1 VVLPLDVDN
10 SGFVS
15 LADLLPVVADLREHG
30 GPRELTEPRPSDA
43 ALPFVDVNGD
53 QFVSVSDLIDVVTDL
68 RAGIGQTALAIAAA
82 LANDTAP
89 EGVNSDGLTN
99 DASLRGAI
107 LENFSEGARILAQI
121 DDGAFQ
127 RVAISSSGEF
137 LWDPNLARNGSAD
150 GEHVVRLVAQNFG
163 GAVTT
168 SEVRLTFDS
177 QAPAAS
183 LARPAALD
191 DQTLEIQLNEP
202 IGPALFDAGN
212 YLLSFKPAGGF
223 SIPNVVNSVVQVN
236 DRTARLNLGAPLSE
250 GAYTLHFAALM
261 ADAAGNVAGG
271 GRVAFELIIPV
282 GIESFSPAHGEDHV
296 NVARETIVRFN
307 DKIDP
312 ATLTGEAL
320 QLTAAG
326 KAIGGRIVVSSTERF
341 ATFFYDEPLPASTEV
356 QATLDGNRVKGRD
369 GYSIDADGD
378 GLPGGVF
385 TAKFRTLPLTRI
397 PGTKVWGFLK
407 DAYTGEPIVGA
418 TIRVDGFPEANAV
431 TDATGRYDLIDMP
444 APTFFV
450 HIDGSTATS
459 APPGRA
465 YPVVGKPFPSIPGQT
480 MQMGM
485 NGVPMDLFLPTM
497 AMTDITPLSTTEPTD
512 VGFGAQGLAQLQAM
526 FPDVDPSVWQRTHVT
541 IAPAGATDD
550 DGNAA
555 TEALIIP
562 VPPDRLPGPLPPGV
576 DPSLVISIQ
585 PLGATNFDPPAPVV
599 FPNLEGLAP
608 GEKSLIFSFN
618 HDAGRWDVAGAGTVS
633 ADGLMIHSDPGVG
646 ILAPGWHLTQ
656 PGTSNRTRARMPL
669 LVPRP
674 GTPTEPKESN
684 ACVAGVTGLIF
695 DTIGFLD
702 GVRQFGSPLLSGL
715 VGGLAGLAGGGPIGA
730 IGGFIAGFWTAEKTS
745 EQLNVVKE
753 AIKGAAESIVRGIAE
768 NKGVGEIVLDV
779 AKDWTK
785 LVALGVLEGSLNPFD
800 KFKLMA
806 LQVIERGHKL
816 GQDKAKLERCFANLN
831 PFGEGEGE
839 SDLADA
845 YNRMAMEFGWDPPT
859 PQQIEDFAD
868 LYAQLTE
875 NKSVMPRA
883 IQTLMSVAEAVGA
896 VSALLETPN
905 PTEQTIQAL
914 QERLEFLNSQFDFL
928 SDYPAALENSILEI
942 QNEHDALIG
951 RATQTPSDSRIH
963 YSYALDNGVEIRGLA
978 TGGVVSGVLPPNA
991 TARLTLLDA
1000 GTGFTA
1006 GATFETG
1013 ASGTA
1018 TENELILLPSQ
1029 APDTDGDGLH
1039 DDAEAVVGTATDL
1052 VDTDNDGLSDL
1063 AEVQQGLDPL
1073 GGRNFPTGIVST
1085 LPLPGEARGIAV
1097 EGSILDGQSQTA
1109 YVATGSHG
1117 LAIVDVSQFDTPIL
1131 QGQLDLSGDSQ
1142 DVAADARLGI
1152 AAVAAGSA
1160 GLHLIDVSDAATPQL
1175 LRTVNA
1181 QATQVD
1187 AFDGVAY
1194 AATENQLVSVDLF
1207 TGEVLQRFALP
1218 GAGAV
1223 TGLAREADRLYGYR
1237 IGSGTFFVLQVEAGN
1252 IQLLGQLGVAPPANV
1267 SRLGVAAGNGVAYL
1281 IGGGLRTVDVSDP
1294 TKPVLLADAQA
1305 NFTAHGLAL
1314 NGSAIALTVA
1324 DVLGVGLLDVS
1335 DPTDTDAAIT
1345 TFDTPGSASAVA
1357 IGLGIAF
1364 VADGRGGLQVLNYLP
1379 FDGQRQPPQ
1388 VTIDA
1393 GALDADPDAPGVQ
1406 VIQGDSIPLRVAVTD
1421 DVQVRNV
1428 EYLVNGAVVRNDVSF
1443 PFDFAV
1449 VAAGSAGASLTIQV
1463 RATDTGGNQAVSD
1476 PLVVNLVPDTVAP
1489 QIVQITPANGAQTAH
1504 GVRRVMVQFNEPLAG
1519 STVTAANFT
1528 LRNGQGEVVA
1538 PIDVQLRAGDRTV
1551 QLGYD
1556 PLPGGDYSLTI
1567 NAAAVTDRA
1576 GNPLDAAPVVSSFH
1590 LEQIENFWIGAAEGR
1605 WHEPANWSTGAVPGP
1620 MDDVYIGG
1628 ETSVT
1633 VTVDDDAAVRSI
1645 TLGGEAGQQ
1654 TLKTNVHV
1662 DFAVAR
1668 SIQVNSTGQLRLSSL
1683 SLPADAEIRGS
1694 GEVVFEGELTIEGRF
1709 AAENVEMK
1717 NHTTFNGVIGPE
1729 LRNVRIPGGSFVDV
1743 KDQLLALDTLLIAD
1757 GGRLLSS
1764 GEIEIADS
1772 FVLAGRGGLGFSIG
1786 SIIGRGT
1793 TRILPG
1799 ATMRINGATALAG
1812 ERTLEN
1818 FGAVVI
1824 EAGGISVE
1832 GGSRIVNRPGATF
1845 DFAQDGNIGGGSG
1858 PNFFENE
1865 GLVRKIGGVGKSTIN
1880 SEMEFY
1886 NRGRV
1891 EAQSGT
1897 LALAGGGTQTG
1908 EFHAAASASIEFS
1921 GFGASGRLPGHQ
1933 LHDGTEFSG
1942 AGSFRF
1948 TGGTNLVTSP
1958 LDVEGTVGV
1967 TAGLLQVDAPVETAG
1982 LMIGGGSLAGS
1993 GDVDVS
1999 KQFTWTFGAMRGA
2012 GTTRLLAGATGA
2024 WSNGLTLLEGR
2035 KFENFGAI
2043 VFNAA
2048 PPSSLGF
2055 GDAARFINHAGA
2067 MLDVGM
2073 SVGFYGSG
2081 AQPNVLENEGLLRKI
2096 SGPGRSVFDAALQ
2109 VHNRGMIEALTGSLA
2124 LEGGGV
2130 HAGAFRAAEA
2140 ATIEFAA
2147 LGVGGLLSGHNFETA
2162 TKFEGAGT
2170 LRFNS
2175 GANTIAAALDVPG
2188 TLLVRGGV
2196 TTVTTDVKIASLTI
2210 EGGTLAGAGLVE
2222 VLDTF
2227 TWTGGAMSGSGVTRL
2242 ASGATGAWSD
2252 RITLDQG
2259 RTAENFG
2266 MITFGSAFGQ
2276 LNVNNGSRIV
2286 NRAGAT
2292 FEVILDADL
2301 AGAGTQPNVFENEGL
2316 LRKASGAGRTALN
2329 NELRLNNRGTVES
2342 VSGVFGFDGG
2352 GTHSGDF
2359 QAAVG
2364 ARVEFSAFGGGGR
2377 AAGHT
2382 FDGGSIGGPG
2392 DVYFLGGVNRLAA
2405 DLPLTGEL
2413 RLTGGTL
2420 HAQGDVHL
2428 AGAYVQNG
2436 GKLRLELRGPTVGV
2450 DFDRLTIAG
2459 QASLGGTLEI
2469 AFTDGFTPVVGSS
2482 FDVLVF
2488 GSFANPFTTV
2498 VFVGQPAATHGET
2511 EYLSTFV
2518 RVHVI
2523 AN

>member
-1 VVLPLDVDN
+1 MREKPLCAARRRCWLGRRRSRKLLWETLEPRRLLTSDWQNAVLPLDVDN

-30 GPRELTEPRPSDA
+30 GPRELTEPRPSDP

-68 RAGIGQTALAIAAA
+68 RAGIGQTAPAIAAA
-82 LANDTAP
+82 LAKDTAP
-89 EGVNSDGLTN
+89 EGVNDDGLTN

-121 DDGAFQ
+121 DDGVFQ
-127 RVAISSSGEF
+127 RVTISSTGEF

-177 QAPAAS
+177 QAPTAS
-183 LARPAALD
+183 LARPAALG

-212 YLLSFKPAGGF
+212 YLLSFNPASGF
-223 SIPNVVNSVVQVN
+223 SIPIGVNSVVLVN
-236 DRTARLNLGAPLSE
+236 DRTARLNLGAPLNE
-250 GAYTLHFAALM
+250 GAYTLHFAALV
-261 ADAAGNVAGG
+261 ADAAGNAAGG

-296 NVARETIVRFN
+296 NVVRETIVRFN
-307 DKIDP
+307 DAIDP
-312 ATLTGEAL
+312 ATLTTEAL
-320 QLTAAG
+320 RLTAAG
-326 KAIGGRIVVSSTERF
+326 KAIAGRIVVSSTERF
-341 ATFFYDEPLPASTEV
+341 ATFFLDEPLPASTEV

-369 GYSIDADGD
+369 GFPIDADGD

-431 TDATGRYDLIDMP
+431 TDVTGRYDLIDMP

-497 AMTDITPLSTTEPTD
+497 AMADITPLSTTEPTE
-512 VGFGAQGLAQLQAM
+512 VGFGAQGIAQLQAM
-526 FPDVDPSVWQRTHVT
+526 FPEVNPSVWQRTHVT

-550 DGNAA
+550 HGNAA

-576 DPSLVISIQ
+576 NPSLVISIQ

-599 FPNLEGLAP
+599 FPNLEGLEP

-618 HDAGRWDVAGAGTVS
+618 HDAGRWDVAGSGTVS

-646 ILAPGWHLTQ
+646 IFAPGWHTTQ
-656 PGTSNRTRARMPL
+656 PGTQPS
-669 LVPRP
+669 
-674 GTPTEPKESN
+674 EPQEET
-684 ACVAGVTGLIF
+684 CEG
-695 DTIGFLD
+695 IGFGDVWAIIKAAYKGFRDLLTYGPVFSAMSNLLEGGKEIGD
-702 GVRQFGSPLLSGL
+702 SVATIKARFEAGQLTRGELGQEVVRIVAAKKQFMEAWDTLT
-715 VGGLAGLAGGGPIGA
+715 AQNPIDKS
-730 IGGFIAGFWTAEKTS
+730 IT
-745 EQLNVVKE
+745 
-753 AIKGAAESIVRGIAE
+753 AIKGVLGMAEAIIKRLNKRDGACYGTIGQSAIGIAD
-768 NKGVGEIVLDV
+768 EIVTLAQRLLDH
-779 AKDWTK
+779 ADKLSKDIRSIP
-785 LVALGVLEGSLNPFD
+785 LVTACVLIDELKRRVVPED
-800 KFKLMA
+800 
-806 LQVIERGHKL
+806 
-816 GQDKAKLERCFANLN
+816 
-831 PFGEGEGE
+831 GEGEAGGQAEGE
-839 SDLADA
+839 ATDAEIIEAMQQVIDAWNEFRAAKVPAAAGLTADTPATEDALA
-845 YNRMAMEFGWDPPT
+845 EL
-859 PQQIEDFAD
+859 IEDA
-868 LYAQLTE
+868 LTPIMTLARGYR
-875 NKSVMPRA
+875 NAPWKLTVGGNTLTGKTSQTGLLNLPVMTPSANYSLQVFSLPLNA
-883 IQTLMSVAEAVGA
+883 IATSAG
-896 VSALLETPN
+896 VSA
-905 PTEQTIQAL
+905 A
-914 QERLEFLNSQFDFL
+914 
-928 SDYPAALENSILEI
+928 
-942 QNEHDALIG
+942 
-951 RATQTPSDSRIH
+951 
-963 YSYALDNGVEIRGLA
+963 
-978 TGGVVSGVLPPNA
+978 SGVRTELAPFS
-991 TARLTLLDA
+991 LTFLDD
-1000 GTGFTA
+1000 
-1006 GATFETG
+1006 
-1013 ASGTA
+1013 
-1018 TENELILLPSQ
+1018 
-1029 APDTDGDGLH
+1029 APDADGDGLA
-1039 DDAEAVVGTATDL
+1039 DAAEAVVGTLPGNADS
-1052 VDTDNDGLSDL
+1052 DGDGILDR
-1063 AEVQQGLDPL
+1063 AELEQGLNPL
-1073 GGRNFPTGIVST
+1073 DNLGFPTGLIAT
-1085 LPLPGEARGIAV
+1085 LPLPGVATAVTV

-1109 YVATGSHG
+1109 YVATGFHG
-1117 LAIVDVSQFDTPIL
+1117 LTVVDVTRFDNPIL
-1131 QGQLDLSGDSQ
+1131 LGQLDLPGDNQ

-1152 AAVAAGSA
+1152 AAVAAGAS
-1160 GLHLIDVSDAATPQL
+1160 GLHLIDVSDPAAPTL
-1175 LRTVNA
+1175 MRTVNV
-1181 QATQVD
+1181 QAVQVE
-1187 AFDGVAY
+1187 AIDGVAY
-1194 AATENQLVSVDLF
+1194 AAAGDQLVSVDLL
-1207 TGEVLQRFALP
+1207 TGEVLQRMTLP
-1218 GAGAV
+1218 GGGTA
-1223 TGLAREADRLYGYR
+1223 TGMAREADRLYVFHTTTDR
-1237 IGSGTFFVLQVEAGN
+1237 FFSVEAAGGGMTM
-1252 IQLLGQLGVAPPANV
+1252 LGETLIVQPSSRVA
-1267 SRLGVAAGNGVAYL
+1267 VAAGGGVAYL
-1281 IGGGLRTVDVSDP
+1281 VGSGLRTIDVTDP
-1294 TKPVLLADAQA
+1294 ANPQLIADAQT
-1305 NFTAHGLAL
+1305 NFAGRGLAL
-1314 NGSAIALTVA
+1314 NGSGVALNA
-1324 DVLGVGLLDVS
+1324 AGGDGLGLFDVS
-1335 DPTDTDAAIT
+1335 DPTDTDKTIT
-1345 TFDTPGSASAVA
+1345 VIDTPGAAQGVTVGM
-1357 IGLGIAF
+1357 GLAF
-1364 VADGRGGLQVLNYLP
+1364 VADGAAGLEVLNYLP
-1379 FDGQRQPPQ
+1379 FDRLGQAPQ
-1388 VTIDA
+1388 VTLAAD
-1393 GALDADPDAPGVQ
+1393 ALDADPAAPGVQ
-1406 VIQGDSIPLRVAVTD
+1406 VIVGNSIPLRVTVAD

-1428 EYLVNGAVVRNDVSF
+1428 EFLVNGQVVRNDVSF
-1443 PFDFAV
+1443 PFDFEAI
-1449 VAAGSAGASLTIQV
+1449 AAGEPGEMLTIQV
-1463 RATDTGGNQAVSD
+1463 RAIDTGGNIAASD
-1476 PLVVNLVPDTVAP
+1476 PVTVELVPDAAAP
-1489 QIVQITPANGAQTAH
+1489 QIVQITPADGEQGAH
-1504 GVRRVMVQFNEPLAG
+1504 GRRRVTVQFNEPMAADTLTAG
-1519 STVTAANFT
+1519 NLV
-1528 LRNGQGEVVA
+1528 LRNEQGAVVTPLEVQVRSRDR
-1538 PIDVQLRAGDRTV
+1538 IVQLT
-1551 QLGYD
+1551 YD
-1556 PLPGGDYSLTI
+1556 PLPPGDYTLTLD
-1567 NAAAVTDRA
+1567 ATAVTDRA
-1576 GNPLDAAPVVSSFH
+1576 GNPLGAAPVVSSFH
-1590 LEQIENFWIGAAEGR
+1590 LNQVDNFWIATTDGS
-1605 WHEPANWSTGAVPGP
+1605 WHNPANWSTGAVPGP
-1620 MDDVYIGG
+1620 MDDVFIGG
-1628 ETSVT
+1628 EATLT
-1633 VTVDDDAAVRSI
+1633 VTLASSVSVRSI
-1645 TLGGEAGQQ
+1645 TLGGEAGRQ
-1654 TLKTNVHV
+1654 TLDTSSRQLTLGAGIDVKTNGRLV
-1662 DFAVAR
+1662 
-1668 SIQVNSTGQLRLSSL
+1668 LRNFT
-1683 SLPADAEIRGS
+1683 LPVDAEIRGP
-1694 GEVVFEGELTIEGRF
+1694 GEVVLSGDNTINGLF
-1709 AAENVEMK
+1709 AAENLSATFGDTV
-1717 NHTTFNGVIGPE
+1717 FNGVIGPE
-1729 LRNVRIPGGSFVDV
+1729 LRHVQLASGPTIDV
-1743 KDQLLALDTLLIAD
+1743 KGQSLSLETLSID
-1757 GGRLLSS
+1757 GTRLFST
-1764 GEIEIADS
+1764 GEIEVSES
-1772 FVLAGRGGLGFSIG
+1772 FRLTGAGGLGARIG
-1786 SIIGRGT
+1786 SIIGSGV

-1799 ATMRINGATALAG
+1799 ATMRISGATALAG
-1812 ERTLEN
+1812 ARTLEN
-1818 FGAVVI
+1818 LGAVIV
-1824 EAGGISVE
+1824 ESGGISIE

-1865 GLVRKIGGVGKSTIN
+1865 GTVRKTGGVGKSTIN

-1908 EFHAAASASIEFS
+1908 EFHAAASAAIEFS

-1933 LHDGTEFSG
+1933 LQDGTELSG
-1942 AGSFRF
+1942 AGSFLF
-1948 TGGTNLVTSP
+1948 TSGTHQITAP
-1958 LDVEGTVGV
+1958 LDVEGAFGV

-1999 KQFTWTFGAMRGA
+1999 EQFTWTFGAMRGA

-2035 KFENFGAI
+2035 MFENFGTI
-2043 VFNAA
+2043 VFDAA

-2055 GDAARFINHAGA
+2055 GDAARFINHASA
-2067 MLDVGM
+2067 TLDVGM

-2081 AQPNVLENEGLLRKI
+2081 ALPNVLENEGLLRKV
-2096 SGPGRSVFDAALQ
+2096 SGPGRSVFDSALQ
-2109 VHNRGMIEALTGSLA
+2109 VHNRGVIEALTGSLA

-2130 HAGAFRAAEA
+2130 HAGAFRAAEG

-2175 GANTIAAALDVPG
+2175 GANTIAAALDAPG

-2196 TTVTTDVKIASLTI
+2196 TTVTTDVKIASLMI

-2242 ASGATGAWSD
+2242 ASGATGAWTD

-2316 LRKASGAGRTALN
+2316 FRKASGAGRTALN
-2329 NELRLNNRGTVES
+2329 NELRLNNSGAVES
-2342 VSGVFGFDGG
+2342 ASGVFGFDGG

-2359 QAAVG
+2359 QVAAG
-2364 ARVEFSAFGGGGR
+2364 ARMEFSAFGGGGR

-2382 FDGGSIGGPG
+2382 FDGGSIGGLG
-2392 DVYFLGGVNRLAA
+2392 DVYFLGGANRLAA

-2420 HAQGDVHL
+2420 HVQGDVHL

-2436 GKLRLELRGPTVGV
+2436 GKLRLELRGPTAGV

-2469 AFTDGFTPVVGSS
+2469 AFTDGFTPVAGSS

-2488 GSFANPFTTV
+2488 GSFTNPFTTV